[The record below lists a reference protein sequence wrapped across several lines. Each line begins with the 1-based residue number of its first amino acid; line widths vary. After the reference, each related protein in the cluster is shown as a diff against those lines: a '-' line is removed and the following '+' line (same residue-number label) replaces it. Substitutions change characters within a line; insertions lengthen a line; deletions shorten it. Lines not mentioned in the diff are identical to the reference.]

1 MKRHGGFIN
10 VYSEVGAG
18 TTFKVYLPAITTTE
32 TQKAKNPTREL
43 VAGHGELILVVDD
56 EDQIRDITSSALKTR
71 GYRVL
76 TAINGMEAIALY
88 EQNREEINLVLM
100 DMMMPVM
107 DGLAGIQ
114 ELLKINPELKIIA
127 ASGLTEKD
135 KLTKAA
141 GTVNAF
147 LSKPYTTEKL
157 LRTIHEVLS
166 AK

>member
-1 MKRHGGFIN
+1 VKSHGGFIN
-10 VYSEVGAG
+10 VYSEVGKG

-32 TQKAKNPTREL
+32 IQKAEEPYREL
-43 VAGHGELILVVDD
+43 AAGHGELILVVDD
-56 EDQIRDITSSALKTR
+56 EDQIRDITGSTLETH

-76 TAINGMEAIALY
+76 TASNGIEAIASY
-88 EQNREEINLVLM
+88 EQHREEIKLVLM

-107 DGLAGIQ
+107 DGLEGI
-114 ELLKINPELKIIA
+114 EGLHKINPELKIIA

-147 LSKPYTTEKL
+147 LSKPYTTGRL
-157 LRTIHEVLS
+157 LRTVHEVLS